1 MKKISIE
8 KLAID
13 ALVNHYEGLNPFL
26 SWQQLTR
33 IMYPNLS
40 GIPYR
45 AAVIQ
50 TKQRKFKIKELATEN
65 GYTLICSWNDGKTR
79 IRGVKLAK
87 IEDAQ
92 LVLRE
97 LEIMEKNRKARE
109 LSIERYKIGA
119 KRYIE
124 IGERIQKQQLKLEMV

>member
-1 MKKISIE
+1 MKKLSVE

-13 ALVNHYEGLNPFL
+13 ALVKHYEGLNPFL

-40 GIPYR
+40 GLPYR

-65 GYTLICSWNDGKTR
+65 GYTLICAWNEGKTR

-97 LEIMEKNRKARE
+97 LEIMEKSRKARE

-119 KRYIE
+119 KLYIE
-124 IGERIQKQQLKLEMV
+124 VGERIERQQLKLEMI